1 MNRFL
6 WGVFELIPY
15 EENIFLKGGNF
26 MFCFFIFHP
35 ILMQFFFL
43 HLNGFKAR
51 LHDQSFRQKIGQ
63 SFRRKIYSKK
73 TLTMLSRLHDQSLIN
88 VFIPSYLS
96 VVNSKTNKMAEF
108 EKYPTMLCL
117 QLRQSWQMK
126 TFKNVDLLYERCF
139 GKIAWVSIPS
149 KYIIVLWQFFFM

>member
-1 MNRFL
+1 MRCFWINSLRRKYLSERGKFHVL
-6 WGVFELIPY
+6 LFYFPS
-15 EENIFLKGGNF
+15 NF
-26 MFCFFIFHP
+26 NA
-35 ILMQFFFL
+35 FFFF
-43 HLNGFKAR
+43 HLNGLKPVDTIKVFVKK
-51 LHDQSFRQKIGQ
+51 LV

-139 GKIAWVSIPS
+139 WKIAWISIPS